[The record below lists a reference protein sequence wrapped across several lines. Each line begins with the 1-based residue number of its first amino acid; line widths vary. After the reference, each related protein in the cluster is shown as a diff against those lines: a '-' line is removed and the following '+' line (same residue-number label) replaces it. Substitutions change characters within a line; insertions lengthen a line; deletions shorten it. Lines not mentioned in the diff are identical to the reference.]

1 MTASVL
7 TALLG
12 WCALAG
18 GIALLV
24 ADLAYHALRAVA

>member
-1 MTASVL
+1 MTASAL

-12 WCALAG
+12 WAALAG